1 VTGRERALGIAIGIV
16 LGIALIVLFVFIAGD
31 VIDAPSV
38 GD

>member
-16 LGIALIVLFVFIAGD
+16 LGIALIVLFGFIGGD

>member
-16 LGIALIVLFVFIAGD
+16 LGIALIVLFVFIGGD
-31 VIDAPSV
+31 LIDAPSV

>member
-1 VTGRERALGIAIGIV
+1 MTGRERALGIAIGIV
-16 LGIALIVLFVFIAGD
+16 LGIALIVLFVFIGGD